1 MGTSLEASELRSAM
15 RLVLQLL
22 LSLQAAS
29 LAPYRVTFVKPESVA
44 GVPCILAPPSLA
56 KSSLALLRRAGWHP
70 PRHLRRVDG
79 DGRAYQL
86 SDAGAL
92 ALAAMLDDDA
102 GAAADGGSATEQ
114 RAAAKELAALVRAG
128 RLRWAPLHQI
138 HAPLVEDARHAPPH
152 EGHFVRHLP
161 EGEAPAPRTPRVVTF
176 AELFAGIG
184 GFRAGLEAA
193 AGAPPVPA
201 VACEILESAR
211 RIYAANFG
219 GESLTA
225 APVQRLDRLPACD
238 LLMAGFPCQ
247 SYTEQAGKR
256 RRGFRDPRGQLFWHV
271 VRLLAASELADRPE
285 ALLLENVRGL
295 REARGL
301 WPDEAS
307 GGGEPPAGS
316 ALEACLAA
324 LSRCGYAVASRVY
337 DSAGA
342 LPQARERVYIVAIR
356 ADLAAA
362 KRFRWP
368 ALERRGP
375 RSIRDVLEDPPDA
388 ERHRVPRALYRS
400 VVDSAYHA
408 ARPRARFPDV
418 DGPANTVRATYRRSP
433 KLFSQFVPLAGGD
446 PPWRF
451 LTPREVARLQGF
463 PDDFALDAADEA
475 DQYAAIGNAVSPP
488 VVEALCGALLDALG

>member
-1 MGTSLEASELRSAM
+1 M
-15 RLVLQLL
+15 RLWLQASLL
-22 LSLQAAS
+22 ALHAAS
-29 LAPYRVTFVKPESVA
+29 LAPYRVTFVKPQSVA
-44 GVPCILAPPSLA
+44 GVPCILSPPSLA

-79 DGRAYQL
+79 NGRAYQL

-92 ALAAMLDDDA
+92 ALADMLARGTGDDGGAAADEGAA
-102 GAAADGGSATEQ
+102 GAAAEAELAS
-114 RAAAKELAALVRAG
+114 AAAEEVADLVRTG
-128 RLRWAPLHQI
+128 GLRWAPLHQI
-138 HAPLVEDARHAPPH
+138 HAPLVEDARHAAPYAD
-152 EGHFVRHLP
+152 HFVRHLP
-161 EGEAPAPRTPRVVTF
+161 EAHGTPGPLPARVVTF

-184 GFRAGLEAA
+184 GFRKGLEAA
-193 AGAPPVPA
+193 ARAPPRPA
-201 VACEILESAR
+201 LACEILDSAR
-211 RIYAANFG
+211 RLYEANFG
-219 GESLTA
+219 ADALTGT
-225 APVQRLDRLPACD
+225 PVQRLERLPACD
-238 LLMAGFPCQ
+238 LLLAGFPCQ

-271 VRLLAASELADRPE
+271 VRLLAASELADRPK

-301 WPDEAS
+301 WPD
-307 GGGEPPAGS
+307 GGDSRGEPPAGS

-337 DSAGA
+337 DSADA
-342 LPQARERVYIVAIR
+342 LPQARERVYIVAVR
-356 ADLAAA
+356 ADLDAAGQ
-362 KRFRWP
+362 FRWP

-375 RSIRDVLEDPPDA
+375 RSIRDILEDPPDA
-388 ERHRVPRALYRS
+388 ERHRVPRALHRS

-408 ARPRARFPDV
+408 ARPLARFPDV

-433 KLFSQFVPLAGGD
+433 KLFSQFVPLAGD

-451 LTPREVARLQGF
+451 FTPREVARLQGF
-463 PDDFALDAADEA
+463 PDDFVLDAVDEA

-488 VVEALCGALLDALG
+488 VVEALCGALLDALGPP

>member
-1 MGTSLEASELRSAM
+1 M

-70 PRHLRRVDG
+70 PRHLRR
-79 DGRAYQL
+79 
-86 SDAGAL
+86 
-92 ALAAMLDDDA
+92 
-102 GAAADGGSATEQ
+102 
-114 RAAAKELAALVRAG
+114 
-128 RLRWAPLHQI
+128 I

-193 AGAPPVPA
+193 AGAPPRPRRG
-201 VACEILESAR
+201 EILESAPHLRGEFR
-211 RIYAANFG
+211 RRVAHGRAG
-219 GESLTA
+219 A
-225 APVQRLDRLPACD
+225 APRPPAGLRPLD
-238 LLMAGFPCQ
+238 GGVPCQ

-271 VRLLAASELADRPE
+271 IRLLAASEMADRPE

-295 REARGL
+295 REAGACGPARR
-301 WPDEAS
+301 PAAS
-307 GGGEPPAGS
+307 RPLA

-362 KRFRWP
+362 RRFRWP

-375 RSIRDVLEDPPDA
+375 RSIRDVLEDPADA

-463 PDDFALDAADEA
+463 PDDFA
-475 DQYAAIGNAVSPP
+475 STPP
-488 VVEALCGALLDALG
+488 TRRTSTPRSATP

>member
-1 MGTSLEASELRSAM
+1 M
-15 RLVLQLL
+15 
-22 LSLQAAS
+22 
-29 LAPYRVTFVKPESVA
+29 
-44 GVPCILAPPSLA
+44 
-56 KSSLALLRRAGWHP
+56 
-70 PRHLRRVDG
+70 
-79 DGRAYQL
+79 
-86 SDAGAL
+86 
-92 ALAAMLDDDA
+92 
-102 GAAADGGSATEQ
+102 
-114 RAAAKELAALVRAG
+114 
-128 RLRWAPLHQI
+128 
-138 HAPLVEDARHAPPH
+138 
-152 EGHFVRHLP
+152 
-161 EGEAPAPRTPRVVTF
+161 
-176 AELFAGIG
+176 
-184 GFRAGLEAA
+184 
-193 AGAPPVPA
+193 
-201 VACEILESAR
+201 
-211 RIYAANFG
+211 
-219 GESLTA
+219 
-225 APVQRLDRLPACD
+225 QRLDRLPACD

-362 KRFRWP
+362 RRFRWP

-433 KLFSQFVPLAGGD
+433 KLFSQFGPLAGGD

>member
-1 MGTSLEASELRSAM
+1 M

-102 GAAADGGSATEQ
+102 GAAADGGSATNNA
-114 RAAAKELAALVRAG
+114 RGG
-128 RLRWAPLHQI
+128 RLRDGATRRGERARRARARGPPALGAAAPDPRAARRGR
-138 HAPLVEDARHAPPH
+138 APRRRD

-193 AGAPPVPA
+193 AGAPPAPA

-219 GESLTA
+219 AESLTA

-271 VRLLAASELADRPE
+271 IRLLAASEMADRPE
-285 ALLLENVRGL
+285 ALLLEN
-295 REARGL
+295 
-301 WPDEAS
+301 
-307 GGGEPPAGS
+307 
-316 ALEACLAA
+316 
-324 LSRCGYAVASRVY
+324 
-337 DSAGA
+337 
-342 LPQARERVYIVAIR
+342 ARERVYIVAIR

-362 KRFRWP
+362 RRFRWP